1 MAMTDTTPTT
11 SATPATGKA
20 ALRAIAGEIAA
31 QLGETDPEPQRLIV
45 RALRLLGEEQVH
57 AIVARALA
65 VEAAG
70 FRWGLLR

>member
-31 QLGETDPEPQRLIV
+31 QLGETDPEPQRLI
-45 RALRLLGEEQVH
+45 
-57 AIVARALA
+57 
-65 VEAAG
+65 G
-70 FRWGLLR
+70 FRWGLLRWIKSLR